1 MANGDCPEGTG
12 NPSVALT
19 ADPPRYT
26 GPPEVLEMMTVQ
38 GPAGTAAIFVAAVPT
53 AHCPASIATA
63 QTAPAE
69 IVTSVL
75 AGSAW
80 LNVVVDPCAYAKVP
94 EIVTVVPV
102 WAATVWISCRTDP
115 DSTTM

>member
-1 MANGDCPEGTG
+1 MLTADPAAAHNCVADEERYPGMANGDCPDGTG
-12 NPSVALT
+12 NPFAALT
-19 ADPPRYT
+19 AVPPRYT

-69 IVTSVL
+69 TVT
-75 AGSAW
+75 
-80 LNVVVDPCAYAKVP
+80 
-94 EIVTVVPV
+94 
-102 WAATVWISCRTDP
+102 
-115 DSTTM
+115 